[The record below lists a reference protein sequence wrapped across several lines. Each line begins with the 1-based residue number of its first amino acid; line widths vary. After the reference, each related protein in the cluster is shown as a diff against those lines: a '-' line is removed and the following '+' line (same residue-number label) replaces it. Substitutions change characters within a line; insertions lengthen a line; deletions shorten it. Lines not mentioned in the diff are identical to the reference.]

1 MRLNRDRAAMGPG
14 TALADR
20 QSVAALEFALIA
32 PILLTISLASLD
44 LSRALLVWQQ
54 VNDAAEAVVENAEK
68 MSVTTDMSGHV
79 VSELTPAQIQAAMS
93 TVYAQMPG
101 IFVDRPNSPFGDVF
115 SGSFAVT
122 LSSVA
127 FSPLCNPNATPT
139 TPACTL
145 ANVQPQS
152 PVTVWSSYLIRGKG
166 DSRINLDTTPNLN
179 NPLLRPCG
187 ANAMTAKAQFPNT
200 VPAQFTIMIDPTKKP
215 GAPKMIL
222 VPQLVAD
229 VQYNFTPLFSLV
241 FGNVTIPFVASAAL
255 PAPVG
260 QTNSYVD
267 LNGTG
272 ADNLVYCGA
281 PS

>member
-1 MRLNRDRAAMGPG
+1 MPVNWNRADTGLGVAL
-14 TALADR
+14 ALADR
-20 QSVAALEFALIA
+20 QSIASLEFALIA

-68 MSVTTDMSGHV
+68 MSVTTNQSGQV

-101 IFVDRPNSPFGDVF
+101 SFGGRPNSPFGGVF
-115 SGSFAVT
+115 PGSFAVT

-127 FSPLCNPNATPT
+127 FTPLCNPNATP
-139 TPACTL
+139 ACTL
-145 ANVQPQS
+145 ANVPKQL
-152 PVTVWSSYLIRGKG
+152 PVTIWSSYLTRGQG
-166 DSRINLDTTPNLN
+166 DARINLDYTPTPND
-179 NPLLRPCG
+179 PLLRPCG
-187 ANAMTAKAQFPNT
+187 GLAAAKQFPNT
-200 VPAQFTIMIDPTKKP
+200 LPLQFTTMIDPDAGLQGKP
-215 GAPKMIL
+215 NMIL

-241 FGNVTIPFVASAAL
+241 FGNVTITFVASAAL

-260 QTNSYVD
+260 QTNSYID

-272 ADNLVYCGA
+272 SDNPVYCGA
-281 PS
+281 PQ

>member
-1 MRLNRDRAAMGPG
+1 MQLNRSGRRMNLGA
-14 TALADR
+14 ALAER
-20 QSVAALEFALIA
+20 RSIASVEFALIA
-32 PILLTISLASLD
+32 PILLSISLASLD

-68 MSVTTDMSGHV
+68 MSVTTNKDGLV
-79 VSELTPAQIQAAMS
+79 VSALTPAAIQAAMS
-93 TVYAQMPG
+93 TIYAQMPG
-101 IFVDRPNSPFGDVF
+101 IFVSRPNSPFGGVF
-115 SGSFAVT
+115 PGSFAVT

-127 FSPLCNPNATPT
+127 FTPLCNPNATPT

-145 ANVQPQS
+145 ANVPPQS
-152 PVTVWSSYLIRGKG
+152 PVTVWSSYLTRGKG
-166 DSRINLDTTPNLN
+166 NTRINLNYTPEPN

-187 ANAMTAKAQFPNT
+187 ANAMVARSQFPNT
-200 VPAQFTIMIDPTKKP
+200 IPGQFTTMIDPTKVQ
-215 GAPKMIL
+215 GAPKMVL

-229 VQYNFTPLFSLV
+229 VQYNFVPLFSLV

-272 ADNLVYCGA
+272 SDNPVYCGA
-281 PS
+281 PQ